1 VGALRLKDALT
12 AQTTIRSADRRLS
25 ILRPATIRR
34 IFAHTVLV
42 AGALTMIAPFL
53 WMISTA
59 LKGDNAVLVFPPIFI
74 PRPIAWQNFE
84 QLFQR
89 EPFAL
94 YLSNSFWYASLS
106 TVGQLLT
113 CSMAAY
119 VFARL
124 RFPGRDLIFLCVVAS
139 IMIPYQV
146 TMIPVFILVKYLGW
160 INSFKPLIVPNWL
173 AGAFG
178 TFMLRQFFLTIP
190 GELMDAAKIDG
201 SNFYGIY
208 YRIFLPLAGPA
219 LATLG
224 VFTFMWS
231 WNDLL
236 GPLIYLNRPST
247 YTASIGLALFQA
259 KGYVIWNEMMAG
271 ALVSLVPIILIFLLA
286 QKYFVQGI
294 ATTGLKR

>member
-1 VGALRLKDALT
+1 MLR
-12 AQTTIRSADRRLS
+12 QVRL
-25 ILRPATIRR
+25 RR
-34 IFAHTVLV
+34 IAAHAILA
-42 AGALTMIAPFL
+42 AGALTMVMPFL
-53 WMISTA
+53 WMIGTS
-59 LKGDNAVLVFPPIFI
+59 LKADNAVLAFPPIFV
-74 PRPIAWQNFE
+74 PHPIVWQNFAE
-84 QLFQR
+84 LFQR

-106 TVGQLLT
+106 TLGQLLT
-113 CSMAAY
+113 CSMAGY

-124 RFPGRDLIFLCVVAS
+124 RFPGRDLIFVLVVAS

-178 TFMLRQFFLTIP
+178 TFMLRQYFLAIP

-201 SNFYGIY
+201 SNYYGIY

-236 GPLIYLNRPST
+236 GPLIYLNSPST
-247 YTASIGLALFQA
+247 YTVSIGLAVFQA
-259 KGYVIWNEMMAG
+259 KSYVIWNEMMAG
-271 ALVSLVPIILIFLLA
+271 ALVSLVPIIVIFLLA

-294 ATTGLKR
+294 ATTGLRR